1 MIRERLLAARVIPVL
16 RLDSAEL
23 TGLAAECLVEAG
35 FDSLEITMTTPG
47 AVGLVRD
54 LRARLG
60 TRCMVGAGTVLD
72 LHSARQCIDSGAQF
86 LVSPC
91 VVPGL
96 AAAAHASGRAAL
108 IGGFTPTEVLAAHR
122 EGADIV
128 KVFPAS
134 SGGPAHLGALHAVY
148 PDIPLC
154 PTGGVGLENM
164 GAFFKAGAAVVGIGN
179 AIVPLQA
186 LQDGD
191 RAAVI
196 AHAAKFLAA

>member
-1 MIRERLLAARVIPVL
+1 MIRDRLRAARVIPVL

-23 TGLAAECLVEAG
+23 TALAADCLVEAG
-35 FDSLEITMTTPG
+35 FDAVEITMTTPG
-47 AVGLVRD
+47 AVGLIRD

-60 TRCMVGAGTVLD
+60 TRCLVGAGTVLD
-72 LHSARQCIDSGAQF
+72 LGAARQCIDAGAQF

-108 IGGFTPTEVLAAHR
+108 IGGYTPTEVLAAHR

-134 SGGPAHLGALHAVY
+134 SGGPAHLGAIHAVY
-148 PDIPLC
+148 PDVPLC

-164 GAFFKAGAAVVGIGN
+164 GEYFKAGASVVGVGN

-186 LQDGD
+186 LKDGD
-191 RAAVI
+191 REMVI
-196 AHAAKFLAA
+196 SHAAKFLAA